1 MKSND
6 RENGEKKQRRRRVKE
21 EARGDTGSG
30 HHEKGK
36 ESLGERDG

>member
-1 MKSND
+1 MKNNG
-6 RENGEKKQRRRRVKE
+6 RENGEKKQRRRVKE

-30 HHEKGK
+30 HHGKGK